1 VWAIVI
7 NPVSGG
13 GKGAA
18 LGREVAGYFAK
29 LGAENTIIT
38 ATSAAK
44 LKVNLQNFLDLPGNQ
59 GCEGVV
65 AVGGDGLAHL
75 VLQIVAPR
83 RIPFTVIPAGTG
95 NDLVRSMGWNLD
107 SINKQLDYVTT
118 TKPTPIDLGMVDSEW
133 FGAILSTG
141 FDSVVN
147 ERANAMNWPKGPMK
161 YNLAIAIELPR
172 FAPISYTIELDTQ
185 LLQVEAMLIAVAN
198 GKSYGGGMQ
207 VCPDASMT
215 DGLFDVMILHPVSK
229 PEFIKVFP
237 KVFKGAHIGH
247 PQVRIYRSSRVSISS
262 SAVAYADGERI
273 GGLPVR
279 AECMAGAG
287 LSWTP

>member
-1 VWAIVI
+1 MWAIVI

-13 GKGAA
+13 GKGAT

-29 LGAENTIIT
+29 HGLEYTIIT
-38 ATSAAK
+38 ATSALK
-44 LKVNLQNFLDLPGNQ
+44 LKENLVNFLDLPEVED
-59 GCEGVV
+59 CRGVI

-75 VLQIVAPR
+75 VIQLVVPR
-83 RIPFTVIPAGTG
+83 KIPFSVIPAGTG
-95 NDLVRSMGWNLD
+95 NDLVRAMGWSLD
-107 SINKQLDYVTT
+107 SINKQLDFVTT
-118 TKPTPIDLGMVDSEW
+118 NQPTPIDLGMVDSEW

-147 ERANAMNWPKGPMK
+147 ERANTMSWPKGPMK
-161 YNLAIAIELPR
+161 YNLAIAMELPR

-247 PQVRIYRSSRVSISS
+247 PQVRVYRSARVSISS
-262 SAVAYADGERI
+262 SAIAYADGERI

>member
-1 VWAIVI
+1 MWAIVI

-13 GKGAA
+13 GKGAT
-18 LGREVAGYFAK
+18 LGREVAGYFAEH
-29 LGAENTIIT
+29 GFDYTIVT
-38 ATSAAK
+38 ATSALK
-44 LKVNLQNFLDLPGNQ
+44 LRENLENFLELPEGKACQ
-59 GCEGVV
+59 GVIS
-65 AVGGDGLAHL
+65 VGGDGLAHL
-75 VLQIVAPR
+75 VIQLVAPR
-83 RIPFTVIPAGTG
+83 KIPFTVIPAGTG
-95 NDLVRSMGWNLD
+95 NDLVRSIGWNLD
-107 SINKQLDYVTT
+107 SITKQLDFVTST
-118 TKPTPIDLGMVDSEW
+118 QPTPIDLGMVDSEW

-141 FDSVVN
+141 FDSIVN
-147 ERANAMNWPKGPMK
+147 ERANAMTWPKGPMK
-161 YNLAIAIELPR
+161 YNLAIAMELPR

-247 PQVRIYRSSRVSISS
+247 PQVRIYRSARVSISS
-262 SAVAYADGERI
+262 AAVAYADGERI

>member
-1 VWAIVI
+1 MWAIVI

-13 GKGAA
+13 GKGAV

-29 LGAENTIIT
+29 HDLDYTIIT
-38 ATSAAK
+38 ATTAQK
-44 LKVNLQNFLDLPGNQ
+44 LKSNLDSFLDLPEGRNCQ
-59 GCEGVV
+59 GVI

-75 VLQIVAPR
+75 VIQSVAPR

-95 NDLVRSMGWNLD
+95 NDLVRALGWDLD
-107 SINKQLDYVTT
+107 SITSQLNRVTT
-118 TKPTPIDLGMVDSEW
+118 EKPKPIDLGMVDSEW

-147 ERANAMNWPKGPMK
+147 ERANQMSWPKGPMK
-161 YNLAIAIELPR
+161 YNLAIARELPS
-172 FAPISYTIELDTQ
+172 FQPISYTIELDTQ

-198 GKSYGGGMQ
+198 GSSYGGGMQ
-207 VCPDASMT
+207 VCPDASMS

-229 PEFIKVFP
+229 IEFVKVFP
-237 KVFKGAHIGH
+237 KVFKGEHVSH
-247 PQVRIYRSSRVSISS
+247 PQVRIYRSAKVSISS
-262 SAVAYADGERI
+262 SAIAYADGERI

>member
-1 VWAIVI
+1 MWAIVV
-7 NPVSGG
+7 NPISGG
-13 GKGAA
+13 GNGAIR
-18 LGREVAGYFAK
+18 GKEVAGYFASH
-29 LGAENTIIT
+29 GVDYTIIT
-38 ATSAAK
+38 ATSAQK
-44 LKVNLQNFLDLPGNQ
+44 LRTNLDNFLDLPEGRQ
-59 GCEGVV
+59 CQGVV

-75 VLQIVAPR
+75 VIQSVAPR
-83 RIPFTVIPAGTG
+83 KIPFTVIPAGTG
-95 NDLVRSMGWNLD
+95 NDLVRALGWNLD
-107 SINKQLDYVTT
+107 SINEQLNFVTT
-118 TKPTPIDLGMVDSEW
+118 TRPTPLDLGMVDSEW

-147 ERANAMNWPKGPMK
+147 ERANAMTWPKGPMK
-161 YNLAIAIELPR
+161 YNVAIALELPK
-172 FAPISYTIELDTQ
+172 FSPVQYTIELDTQ

-207 VCPDASMT
+207 VCPNASMT

-229 PEFIKVFP
+229 VEFIKVFP
-237 KVFKGAHIGH
+237 KVFKGAHIDH
-247 PQVRIYRSSRVSISS
+247 PQVRIYRSAKVSISS

>member
-1 VWAIVI
+1 MWAIVI

-13 GKGAA
+13 GKGAT

-29 LGAENTIIT
+29 LGAEYTIIT

-44 LKVNLQNFLDLPGNQ
+44 LKVNLQSFLELPESQ

-95 NDLVRSMGWNLD
+95 NDLVRSMGWRLD
-107 SINKQLDYVTT
+107 VITSQLDYVTT
-118 TKPTPIDLGMVDSEW
+118 TDPTPIDLGMVDSEW

-147 ERANAMNWPKGPMK
+147 ERANTMSWPKGPMK
-161 YNLAIAIELPR
+161 YNLAIAMELPR

-237 KVFKGAHIGH
+237 KVFKGAHVDH

>member
-13 GKGAA
+13 GKGAT
-18 LGREVAGYFAK
+18 LGREVAGYFAEHGFEYK
-29 LGAENTIIT
+29 IIT
-38 ATSAAK
+38 ATSAPK
-44 LKVNLQNFLDLPGNQ
+44 LKENLENFLKLSEVSDCQ
-59 GCEGVV
+59 GVIS
-65 AVGGDGLAHL
+65 VGGDGLAHL
-75 VLQIVAPR
+75 VIQLVAPR
-83 RIPFTVIPAGTG
+83 KIPFTVIPAGTG
-95 NDLVRSMGWNLD
+95 NDLVRSMGWNLN
-107 SINKQLDYVTT
+107 SITKQLDFVTST
-118 TKPTPIDLGMVDSEW
+118 PPTPIDLGMVDSEW

-141 FDSVVN
+141 FDSIVN
-147 ERANAMNWPKGPMK
+147 ERANAMTWPRGPMK
-161 YNLAIAIELPR
+161 YNLAIAMELPR

-237 KVFKGAHIGH
+237 KVFKGAHVGH
-247 PQVRIYRSSRVSISS
+247 PQVRFYRSARVSISS
-262 SAVAYADGERI
+262 AAVAYADGERI

-279 AECMAGAG
+279 SECMAGAG

>member
-1 VWAIVI
+1 VI
-7 NPVSGG
+7 
-13 GKGAA
+13 
-18 LGREVAGYFAK
+18 
-29 LGAENTIIT
+29 
-38 ATSAAK
+38 
-44 LKVNLQNFLDLPGNQ
+44 
-59 GCEGVV
+59 

-75 VLQIVAPR
+75 VIQLVAPR
-83 RIPFTVIPAGTG
+83 KIPFSVIPAGTG
-95 NDLVRSMGWNLD
+95 NDLVRAMGWSLD
-107 SINKQLDYVTT
+107 SITTQLDFVTT
-118 TKPTPIDLGMVDSEW
+118 TQPTAIDLGMVDSEW

-147 ERANAMNWPKGPMK
+147 ERANTMSWPKGPMK
-161 YNLAIAIELPR
+161 YNFAIAMELPR

-229 PEFIKVFP
+229 LEFIKVFP

-247 PQVRIYRSSRVSISS
+247 PQVRVYRSARVSISS
-262 SAVAYADGERI
+262 LAIAYADGERI

>member
-7 NPVSGG
+7 NPVAGA
-13 GKGAA
+13 GKGAI
-18 LGREVAGYFAK
+18 LGREVAGYFSK
-29 LGAENTIIT
+29 HGLKYTIIT
-38 ATSAAK
+38 ATSAQK
-44 LKVNLQNFLDLPGNQ
+44 LNENLAAFLKLPEARNCQ
-59 GCEGVV
+59 GVIS
-65 AVGGDGLAHL
+65 VGGDGLAHL
-75 VLQIVAPR
+75 VIQLVAPR
-83 RIPFTVIPAGTG
+83 QIPFSVIPAGTG
-95 NDLVRSMGWNLD
+95 NDLVRSLGWSLD
-107 SINKQLDYVTT
+107 SITEQLDSVTT
-118 TKPTPIDLGMVDSEW
+118 TEPTPVDLGMVDSEW

-147 ERANAMNWPKGPMK
+147 ERANKLRWPQGPMK
-161 YNLAIAIELPR
+161 YNLAIAMELPR
-172 FAPISYTIELDTQ
+172 FVPLSYTIELDTQ
-185 LLQVEAMLIAVAN
+185 TLNVEAMLIAVAN

-229 PEFIKVFP
+229 VEFIKVFP
-237 KVFKGAHIGH
+237 TVFKGAHIGH

-262 SAVAYADGERI
+262 AAIAYADGERI

>member
-1 VWAIVI
+1 MWAIVI

-13 GKGAA
+13 GKGAT

-29 LGAENTIIT
+29 HGLEYTIIT
-38 ATSAAK
+38 ALSALK
-44 LKVNLQNFLDLPGNQ
+44 LKENLESFLDLPDGQDCQ
-59 GCEGVV
+59 GVI

-75 VLQIVAPR
+75 VIQLVAPR
-83 RIPFTVIPAGTG
+83 KIPFTVVPAGTG
-95 NDLVRSMGWNLD
+95 NDLVRAMGWSLD
-107 SINKQLDYVTT
+107 AISQQLDFVTT
-118 TKPTPIDLGMVDSEW
+118 QQPTAIDLGMVDSEW

-147 ERANAMNWPKGPMK
+147 EKANNMTWPKGPMK
-161 YNLAIAIELPR
+161 YNFAIAMELPR
-172 FAPISYTIELDTQ
+172 FAPLSYTIELDTQ
-185 LLQVEAMLIAVAN
+185 SLQVEAMLIAVAN

-229 PEFIKVFP
+229 IEFIKVFP
-237 KVFKGAHIGH
+237 KVFKGAHIDH
-247 PQVRIYRSSRVSISS
+247 PQVRIYRSTRVSISS
-262 SAVAYADGERI
+262 AAVAYADGERI